1 MSAVDPNVPSEED
14 DSEKV
19 DTSLKAKLRTV
30 IKYFII
36 IVLLIIIGGGIFT
49 LIEEPSSLHSIEE
62 QKSEL
67 KEVEMFFNHNE
78 TVLLYLKKHYGV
90 FDDSNYQNNWMLES
104 SCFFAFTIATTIG
117 YGSFAPATDGGKVF
131 AIIYACFSIPIT
143 GACLVVLADIVATQY

>member
-67 KEVEMFFNHNE
+67 K
-78 TVLLYLKKHYGV
+78 
-90 FDDSNYQNNWMLES
+90 Q
-104 SCFFAFTIATTIG
+104 
-117 YGSFAPATDGGKVF
+117 KVRRPY
-131 AIIYACFSIPIT
+131 I
-143 GACLVVLADIVATQY
+143 